1 MAVKYSSL
9 PWPRLH
15 VPFVKFFVMRILV
28 HVCCGPCSITPVQA
42 LLAAGMEVTG
52 FYYNPNI
59 HPLQEYLRRREGVA
73 QMAERLGISVIYK
86 DDEYSPQAYFRA
98 VAYREPNRCLLCYA
112 LRLERTLS
120 IARRGKF
127 DAFTSTLLYSKFQK
141 HDEIRALGQDLA
153 TSSGVA
159 FYYRDFRQ
167 GWSEGIALSKEW
179 GMYRQQYC
187 GCLYSEA
194 ERYASDLRAL
204 G

>member
-1 MAVKYSSL
+1 MK
-9 PWPRLH
+9 
-15 VPFVKFFVMRILV
+15 ILV
-28 HVCCGPCSITPVQA
+28 HICCGPCAITSVQA

-59 HPLQEYLRRREGVA
+59 HPLQEYLRRREGVV
-73 QMAERLGISVIYK
+73 QMAERLGIPIIYK
-86 DDEYSPQAYFRA
+86 DDEYDPRVYFRA
-98 VAYREPNRCLLCYA
+98 VTYREPNRCLLCYGM
-112 LRLERTLS
+112 RLERTLS

-141 HDEIRALGQDLA
+141 HEEIRALGRDLA
-153 TSSGVA
+153 TDSGVA
-159 FYYRDFRQ
+159 FHYQDFRL
-167 GWSEGIALSKEW
+167 GWGEGIALSKEW

-194 ERYASDLRAL
+194 ERYASELRAL